1 MQDTAGA
8 WLMTALTASPLLI
21 ALMQTAASLPVLMF
35 GVLSG
40 ATADNFDR
48 RKLLIFWQFWML
60 AAAIILSVLA
70 LTGTITAWQLL
81 GLTFLL
87 NVGAAMAG
95 PVWQAIVPELVP
107 RSELPDAIAI
117 NSAGYNLARAV
128 GPALGG
134 LMVAAFTVLLTGA
147 GAVFLLNAVSF
158 ATVIW
163 VLYEWKRTPIFK
175 STLPAERLI
184 GSIRAGVRYIRHSPT
199 LLSIFVRGLLFTTF
213 VSSVWALLPLV
224 AKQEMNQ
231 GALGYGI
238 LTGCLGVG
246 AVIGALLIPQIRR
259 KIHPGRIV
267 QYTSLIFVGTLLV
280 LAFVQNVPAVL
291 FALLAG
297 GFAWTCTTSTLNI
310 AVQLSVPGWVQARVL
325 GSYQMVFQGGMAVGS
340 ALWGLVAE
348 QTSAAFAL
356 SVCAGALLIIQLI
369 AGRFR
374 LPEGDMPDLRPFS
387 MNRPTPNVVIEPRL
401 DDGPVLIM
409 VDYRVAPQ
417 RHAEFIHAVHR
428 MREVRLRDG
437 AFRWGIFRNA
447 ADPDSFTETFLV
459 DSWIEYLRQRERLT
473 AADRMLRDHVWQL
486 LAEGTQ
492 PTLSHMIYARE
503 PADGPNS

>member
-8 WLMTALTASPLLI
+8 WLMTALTVSPLLI
-21 ALMQTAASLPVLMF
+21 ALMQTAASLPVLLL
-35 GVLSG
+35 GAVSG
-40 ATADNFDR
+40 ATADIFDR

-60 AAAIILSVLA
+60 VAAIILSVLA

-134 LMVAAFTVLLTGA
+134 LMVAAFAVMQTGA
-147 GAVFLLNAVSF
+147 GAVFLLNALSF
-158 ATVIW
+158 AAVVW

-184 GSIRAGVRYIRHSPT
+184 GSIRAGVRYVRHSPP
-199 LLSIFVRGLLFTTF
+199 LLAIFFRGVLFTTF

-238 LTGCLGVG
+238 LTGCLGAG
-246 AVIGALLIPQIRR
+246 AVIGAVLIPRIRR
-259 KIHPGRIV
+259 RVRPGHIV
-267 QYTSLIFVGTLLV
+267 QSASMIFVGTLLV
-280 LAFVQNVPAVL
+280 LAFVKNVPAVF

-325 GSYQMVFQGGMAVGS
+325 GSYQMVFQGGMALGS
-340 ALWGLVAE
+340 AFWGLVAE

-356 SVCAGALLIIQLI
+356 SVCAGGLLAIQLI
-369 AGRFR
+369 AGRFQ
-374 LPEGDMPDLRPFS
+374 LPEGDAPDLQPFAL
-387 MNRPTPNVVIEPRL
+387 NRPTPNVVIEPRP
-401 DDGPVLIM
+401 DDGPVLVM
-409 VDYRVAPQ
+409 VDYRVAPE
-417 RHAEFIHAVHR
+417 RHAQFIRAVHQ

-447 ADPDSFTETFLV
+447 ADPDRFTETFLV

-473 AADRMLRDHVWQL
+473 ATDRMLRDHVWEL

-492 PTLSHMIYARE
+492 PSISHMIYARE
-503 PADGPNS
+503 PAGGANE